1 MVCSVTVLDRLSR
14 SHERGCVNQ
23 RPLVMQV
30 RQRVRGRRS
39 QVHVA
44 RKRPVRR
51 PRNNH
56 HPPPPP
62 KTSAEHMHALR
73 GVSGPKTVCVAPPRQ
88 PVRRVCTAC
97 ACASMQAR
105 GEAQPKVQGNVSR
118 AVGEDHS
125 TRTHGESRLAEGKAC
140 RHKTQARPG
149 KGGWGGVR
157 VVVDGARMKSVSGI
171 YLTWF
176 KQTGVTEWCV
186 DQGVAASVSV

>member
-1 MVCSVTVLDRLSR
+1 MHIQTLCTRSGGEKWCALSR
-14 SHERGCVNQ
+14 CLTASHAVTKEDVSISG

-44 RKRPVRR
+44 RKRPATC

-56 HPPPPP
+56 HPLPPP

-105 GEAQPKVQGNVSR
+105 GEAQPKVQGNVSH
-118 AVGEDHS
+118 AVGEDHC
-125 TRTHGESRLAEGKAC
+125 THGEEEQVAC
-140 RHKTQARPG
+140 RHKTDASRPG

-157 VVVDGARMKSVSGI
+157 VVVDGARMKNVSGF

-176 KQTGVTEWCV
+176 KQTDGC
-186 DQGVAASVSV
+186 D